1 MSDNDELGSGQI
13 AAPCT
18 FRREGWRADV
28 RCKREIERNAR
39 RKRTLRASASFFRCA
54 NAANGGSGVGFS
66 DATGAAFEL
75 RVALPGVGE
84 ALKREIVGL
93 VWVDR
98 LLLWGFAQCVCFRPE
113 LTGQFG
119 GAH

>member
-1 MSDNDELGSGQI
+1 MTSGPKLPFMPS
-13 AAPCT
+13 AAK
-18 FRREGWRADV
+18 V
-28 RCKREIERNAR
+28 RY
-39 RKRTLRASASFFRCA
+39 
-54 NAANGGSGVGFS
+54 GVGFS

-84 ALKREIVGL
+84 ALKREIAGL

-113 LTGQFG
+113 QTGQFG

>member
-1 MSDNDELGSGQI
+1 LH
-13 AAPCT
+13 T
-18 FRREGWRADV
+18 VW
-28 RCKREIERNAR
+28 
-39 RKRTLRASASFFRCA
+39 
-54 NAANGGSGVGFS
+54 SGVGFS

-84 ALKREIVGL
+84 ALKREIAGL

-98 LLLWGFAQCVCFRPE
+98 LLLWGFAHCVCFRLE

>member
-1 MSDNDELGSGQI
+1 VLVATNLTFVASQHSVKEGSKPPF
-13 AAPCT
+13 AAKAT
-18 FRREGWRADV
+18 KV
-28 RCKREIERNAR
+28 RN
-39 RKRTLRASASFFRCA
+39 
-54 NAANGGSGVGFS
+54 GVGFS

>member
-1 MSDNDELGSGQI
+1 MTGRT
-13 AAPCT
+13 AAST
-18 FRREGWRADV
+18 VVTKV
-28 RCKREIERNAR
+28 R
-39 RKRTLRASASFFRCA
+39 L
-54 NAANGGSGVGFS
+54 GVGFS

>member
-1 MSDNDELGSGQI
+1 
-13 AAPCT
+13 
-18 FRREGWRADV
+18 
-28 RCKREIERNAR
+28 
-39 RKRTLRASASFFRCA
+39 
-54 NAANGGSGVGFS
+54 
-66 DATGAAFEL
+66 
-75 RVALPGVGE
+75 
-84 ALKREIVGL
+84 L

>member
-1 MSDNDELGSGQI
+1 MDQWPLRRAASQHLEVMMKGS
-13 AAPCT
+13 
-18 FRREGWRADV
+18 
-28 RCKREIERNAR
+28 
-39 RKRTLRASASFFRCA
+39 
-54 NAANGGSGVGFS
+54 SGVGFS

>member
-1 MSDNDELGSGQI
+1 VLNSHV
-13 AAPCT
+13 C
-18 FRREGWRADV
+18 F
-28 RCKREIERNAR
+28 
-39 RKRTLRASASFFRCA
+39 
-54 NAANGGSGVGFS
+54 GVGFS

-84 ALKREIVGL
+84 ALKREIAGL
-93 VWVDR
+93 GLVDR
-98 LLLWGFAQCVCFRPE
+98 LLLWGFEQCVCFRPE